1 MKKTFLTLTAFLL
14 TKSLDKEGFDKLEAE
29 KQSELY
35 NELTE
40 NNAEALKEMA
50 ENNVSKEE
58 LQKAIAQMNADNIE
72 HNKVMNKHLID
83 LGLEM
88 KANREKG
95 FNFNEKPT
103 LATEL
108 KANMSAIKAL
118 SPSDSTSEVVIKADT
133 VRASIT
139 DNAQAYEI
147 PTIGQLATR
156 KLSLYDMFPKIT
168 LGTNNNGTVRYYD
181 WDEETTVRAA
191 ASRAEGALFPES
203 TAKWKTYT
211 LPLQK
216 IGDTLPVTE
225 EFYEDEA
232 MFASEL
238 ENFLN
243 TNVALVIDSQ
253 LSTGDGTSNTLK
265 GLISS
270 STAFSATGLT
280 KVEDAQFY
288 DLLAVAPEQITVTG
302 GAKYQPNFVVMN
314 KRTINKMRLTKDLNE
329 NYIIP
334 PFVDRD
340 GKVVDS
346 MVVMESNV
354 IPNNALVLGDS
365 RFAKIYEKPGVA
377 MSKWMPANQFL
388 EDMETIKV
396 RKRLLFLIRNADK
409 GGFIYISDI
418 DAAIAAITLT

>member
-1 MKKTFLTLTAFLL
+1 MKKQFLTLAMFMA
-14 TKSLDKEGFDKLEAE
+14 TKSITQEAFDGLGADEQAKIF
-29 KQSELY
+29 
-35 NELTE
+35 NELNE
-40 NNAEALKEMA
+40 NNAQAIKEMEEA
-50 ENNVSKEE
+50 KVSKED
-58 LQKAIAQMNADNIE
+58 LQKAIEALNNDRLEQMKTL
-72 HNKVMNKHLID
+72 NKALEEM
-83 LGLEM
+83 GLEM
-88 KANREKG
+88 KSQREKG
-95 FNFNEKPT
+95 FNFDDKPT

-118 SPSDSTSEVVIKADT
+118 STSDMTSEVVIKADT
-133 VRASIT
+133 NRASIGS
-139 DNAQAYEI
+139 NAQVYEI

-156 KLSLYDMFPKIT
+156 KLTLYDMFPKVT

-181 WDEETTVRAA
+181 WDEATTVRAA
-191 ASRAEGALFPES
+191 ASIAEGATFPES

-238 ENFLN
+238 ENFLR
-243 TNVALVIDSQ
+243 TNVDLVIDSQ

-280 KVEDAQFY
+280 KVENAQFY
-288 DLLAVAPEQITVTG
+288 DLMAVAPEQITITG
-302 GAKYQPNFVVMN
+302 GAKDSPNFVVMN
-314 KRTINKMRLTKDLNE
+314 KRSINKMRLTKDANE

-334 PFVDRD
+334 PFVDRS
-340 GKVVDS
+340 GKMVDS
-346 MVVMESNV
+346 MMVMESNV

-365 RFAKIYEKPGVA
+365 RFAKIYEKPGLT

>member
-40 NNAEALKEMA
+40 NNAEALKEMT
-50 ENNVSKEE
+50 ENNVSKED
-58 LQKAIAQMNADNIE
+58 LQKAIDQMNADNIE
-72 HNKVMNKHLID
+72 HNKVLNKHLVDMGI
-83 LGLEM
+83 EM
-88 KANREKG
+88 KAHRERG

-103 LATEL
+103 LAAEL
-108 KANMSAIKAL
+108 KANMSAIKGMSA
-118 SPSDSTSEVVIKADT
+118 SDPTAEVVIKADT
-133 VRASIT
+133 VRASIG

-156 KLSLYDMFPKIT
+156 KLSLYDMFPKIQ

-181 WDEETTVRAA
+181 WDEATTVRAA

-280 KVEDAQFY
+280 KVENAQFY

-346 MVVMESNV
+346 MVVMEANV

-365 RFAKIYEKPGVA
+365 RFAKIYEKAGVA